1 MGIVYRAHDE
11 VLNRDVAIK
20 VLLKDALDK
29 LGCDHLLSEAR
40 TASSLSHPNIC
51 TIHEVRKTGEEFY
64 VVMELIE
71 GSPFRALIT
80 EGGLPSETVLR
91 YGIQVADALAHAH
104 DRAVVHRDLKSSN
117 VMITPEGRVK
127 VLDFGLAMSLR
138 KEQLDDATRSVVA
151 LGRGSELVGTLS
163 YMAPE
168 ILQFASIALV
178 TPAARGRRLRAGCRK
193 RAPTKPSCAI
203 H

>member
-1 MGIVYRAHDE
+1 
-11 VLNRDVAIK
+11 
-20 VLLKDALDK
+20 
-29 LGCDHLLSEAR
+29 
-40 TASSLSHPNIC
+40 
-51 TIHEVRKTGEEFY
+51 
-64 VVMELIE
+64 
-71 GSPFRALIT
+71 
-80 EGGLPSETVLR
+80 
-91 YGIQVADALAHAH
+91 
-104 DRAVVHRDLKSSN
+104 
-117 VMITPEGRVK
+117 MITPEGRVK
-127 VLDFGLAMSLR
+127 VLDSGLAMSLR

-151 LGRGSELVGTLS
+151 LGSGSELVGTLS